1 MNTET
6 IRLLETIRQLLA
18 DTLTHADAIGE
29 HVIAANVS
37 MALELSVASP
47 SDADAGIRFLR
58 GIGRSEPKIDK
69 DVT

>member
-1 MNTET
+1 MQDQQPADGRERIPMNTET

-37 MALELSVASP
+37 MALELTAARLGGKP
-47 SDADAGIRFLR
+47 F
-58 GIGRSEPKIDK
+58 
-69 DVT
+69 

>member
-37 MALELSVASP
+37 MALELTAARLGGKP
-47 SDADAGIRFLR
+47 F
-58 GIGRSEPKIDK
+58 
-69 DVT
+69 